1 MVTQIKSVDGYSD
14 DLPVAFVNAG
24 ENSDLTILEF
34 NEFRDINLVGYD
46 GARGY
51 MNDYMYW
58 AFMKNWCGFSPVM
71 TDASIFDNNEAVKEM
86 PHYPDSGSIKI
97 IDGVV
102 VVKF

>member
-1 MVTQIKSVDGYSD
+1 
-14 DLPVAFVNAG
+14 
-24 ENSDLTILEF
+24 
-34 NEFRDINLVGYD
+34 
-46 GARGY
+46 

-97 IDGVV
+97 IDGEFKIII
-102 VVKF
+102 VKILAWNDY